1 MFNKPK
7 LSLLLQIYSP
17 VCYNDARASVLSELV
32 VKMVKDELNEFS
44 YTAEMAGLNYVM
56 QVGGGSGPLVE
67 DPSRM
72 TTPVWSTSLE
82 VN

>member
-1 MFNKPK
+1 
-7 LSLLLQIYSP
+7 
-17 VCYNDARASVLSELV
+17 
-32 VKMVKDELNEFS
+32 MVKDELNEFS

-56 QVGGGSGPLVE
+56 QVGGSSAPLVE

-72 TTPVWSTSLE
+72 TTSLE